1 MGPNPPGAHRSDP
14 VQTATVCGQ
23 SQFTSPLLFSLSFP
37 LLPVLRNVLRAQ
49 HRDAQTGE
57 RWGGVG
63 GYRWAAW
70 RGQNG
75 PRWQQWVG
83 SSARLHWGDG
93 IRVGIRVHWEA
104 GCVLQ
109 GALQGSG
116 LVQRRCVQPG
126 LCVHIPVLLLRGCS
140 PALSCRAHPGRRIA
154 WCRGNRAVFGAVLV
168 VFGFSSCAVCPTGKA
183 ARGAVCCLDKITAQ
197 EPQGR
202 GHMTVKLKGIKLL
215 LP

>member
-1 MGPNPPGAHRSDP
+1 MHTALTPCKQPLCAGSPNSHRLCCFP
-14 VQTATVCGQ
+14 
-23 SQFTSPLLFSLSFP
+23 FLFPSCQYYEMSYGLNIEMHKQVS
-37 LLPVLRNVLRAQ
+37 
-49 HRDAQTGE
+49 
-57 RWGGVG
+57 VG
-63 GYRWAAW
+63 GGGRISL
-70 RGQNG
+70 GCLEGTEG

-140 PALSCRAHPGRRIA
+140 PALSCRVHPGRRIA

-197 EPQGR
+197 EPRGR

-215 LP
+215 LR